1 MNPSLKGS
9 VGGAEYIYDMFYIW
23 GFTSAFSIYCLLSYF
38 FPATETLIPATIH
51 EDIETMNGVEYK
63 NDGLHTPVEVRTV
76 DSDEKG
82 GLKDV
87 TDSV

>member
-1 MNPSLKGS
+1 
-9 VGGAEYIYDMFYIW
+9 MFYIW
-23 GFTSAFSIYCLLSYF
+23 GFTSAFCAYCVLSHF

-63 NDGLHTPVEVRTV
+63 SDGLHTPVEVGTV

-82 GLKDV
+82 GLKEV
-87 TDSV
+87 TYSV